1 MSHSKLSDKDRIFR
15 SKIRMKMSNLRSR
28 LKELQQ
34 EVITGESQQSDVDA
48 CKGEI
53 EVFRKE
59 LQSLEDG
66 GHTTFI
72 KAKTM
77 LEPKKNLSSKGKKL
91 ELKAKLLKT
100 RLESAEKKLLKED
113 GNSFKL
119 KSKQQKIVDDLKEQI
134 QMLGAERTAI
144 DNFNHTRFIQLK
156 NQQSDGDKQARELH
170 EVENKIREIK
180 EKISEHKESEEATK
194 EQLMDDLHLA
204 EMEKESIENFTHDD
218 FLENLESMK
227 AKRRSGLK

>member
-1 MSHSKLSDKDRIFR
+1 MSRSKLSDKDRAFR
-15 SKIRMKMSNLRSR
+15 SKIRMKMSNLRTR
-28 LKELQQ
+28 LKDLQK

-53 EVFRKE
+53 EVLRKE

-91 ELKAKLLKT
+91 EWKTNLLKT
-100 RLESAEKKLLKED
+100 RLKSAEKKLLQEE
-113 GNSFKL
+113 GSSSKL
-119 KSKQQKIVDDLKEQI
+119 KDEQQKIVDDLKEQI
-134 QMLGAERTAI
+134 QMLGVERNAI
-144 DNFNHTRFIQLK
+144 DNFNHTRFVQLK
-156 NQQSDGDKQARELH
+156 NQQSEGDKQTRELN
-170 EVENKIREIK
+170 EVENKIKEIE
-180 EKISEHKESEEATK
+180 EKISKCKESEEGSK

>member
-1 MSHSKLSDKDRIFR
+1 
-15 SKIRMKMSNLRSR
+15 MKMSNLRTK
-28 LKELQQ
+28 LNDLQ
-34 EVITGESQQSDVDA
+34 EGVSAGKSQQSDVDA

-53 EVFRKE
+53 EVLRKE

-72 KAKTM
+72 RAKTM

-91 ELKAKLLKT
+91 DWKTKLLKT
-100 RLESAEKKLLKED
+100 RLKSAEKKLLQEE
-113 GNSFKL
+113 GTSSKL
-119 KSKQQKIVDDLKEQI
+119 KDKQKKIVDDLKEQI
-134 QMLGAERTAI
+134 QLLAGERTAI
-144 DNFNHTRFIQLK
+144 DNFNHTRFVQLK
-156 NQQSDGDKQARELH
+156 NQQSEGDKQTMELQ
-170 EVENKIREIK
+170 EVENKIKEIE
-180 EKISEHKESEEATK
+180 EKISKCKESEEGSR

-204 EMEKESIENFTHDD
+204 KMEKESIENFTHDD

>member
-1 MSHSKLSDKDRIFR
+1 MSSSKLSDKDRAFR
-15 SKIRMKMSNLRSR
+15 SKIRMKMSNLRTK
-28 LKELQQ
+28 LKDLQQ

-48 CKGEI
+48 CKGDI
-53 EVFRKE
+53 EVLRKE

-91 ELKAKLLKT
+91 EWKTNLLKT
-100 RLESAEKKLLKED
+100 RLKSAEKKLLQEE
-113 GNSFKL
+113 GPSSKL
-119 KSKQQKIVDDLKEQI
+119 KDKQQKIVDDLKEQI
-134 QMLGAERTAI
+134 QMLGVEKTAI
-144 DNFNHTRFIQLK
+144 DNFNHTRFVQLK
-156 NQQSDGDKQARELH
+156 NQQSEGDKQTRELQ
-170 EVENKIREIK
+170 EVENKIKEIE
-180 EKISEHKESEEATK
+180 EKISKCKESEEGSK

-204 EMEKESIENFTHDD
+204 KMEKESIENFTHDD

>member
-1 MSHSKLSDKDRIFR
+1 MRNSELSDKDRAFR
-15 SKIRMKMSNLRSR
+15 SKIRMKMSNLRTK
-28 LKELQQ
+28 LNDLQ
-34 EVITGESQQSDVDA
+34 EGVSAGKSQQSDVDA

-53 EVFRKE
+53 EVLRKE

-72 KAKTM
+72 RAKTM

-91 ELKAKLLKT
+91 DWKTKLLKT
-100 RLESAEKKLLKED
+100 RLKSAEKKLLQEE
-113 GNSFKL
+113 GTSSKL
-119 KSKQQKIVDDLKEQI
+119 KDKQKKIVDDLKEQI
-134 QMLGAERTAI
+134 QLLAGERTAI
-144 DNFNHTRFIQLK
+144 DNFNHTRFVQLK
-156 NQQSDGDKQARELH
+156 NQQSEGDKQTMELQ
-170 EVENKIREIK
+170 EVENKIKEIE
-180 EKISEHKESEEATK
+180 EKISKCKESEEGSR

-204 EMEKESIENFTHDD
+204 KMEKESIENFTHDD

>member
-1 MSHSKLSDKDRIFR
+1 MSSSKLSDKDRAFR
-15 SKIRMKMSNLRSR
+15 SKIRMKMSNLRTR
-28 LKELQQ
+28 LKDLQQ

-53 EVFRKE
+53 EVLRKE

-91 ELKAKLLKT
+91 EWKTNLLKT
-100 RLESAEKKLLKED
+100 RLKSAEKKLRQEE
-113 GNSFKL
+113 GTSSKL
-119 KSKQQKIVDDLKEQI
+119 KDKQQKIVDDLKEQI
-134 QMLGAERTAI
+134 QMLGVERTAI
-144 DNFNHTRFIQLK
+144 DNFNHTRFVQLK
-156 NQQSDGDKQARELH
+156 NQQSEGDKQTRELQ
-170 EVENKIREIK
+170 EVENKIKEIE
-180 EKISEHKESEEATK
+180 EKISKCKESEEGSK

>member
-1 MSHSKLSDKDRIFR
+1 
-15 SKIRMKMSNLRSR
+15 MKMSNLRTR
-28 LKELQQ
+28 LKDLQK

-53 EVFRKE
+53 EVLRKE

-91 ELKAKLLKT
+91 EWKTNLLKT
-100 RLESAEKKLLKED
+100 RLKSAEKKLLQEE
-113 GNSFKL
+113 GSSSKL
-119 KSKQQKIVDDLKEQI
+119 KDEQQKIVDDLKDQI
-134 QMLGAERTAI
+134 QMLGVERNAI
-144 DNFNHTRFIQLK
+144 DNFNHTRFVQLK
-156 NQQSDGDKQARELH
+156 NQQSEGDKQTRELN
-170 EVENKIREIK
+170 EVENKIKEIE
-180 EKISEHKESEEATK
+180 EKISKCKESQERSR

-204 EMEKESIENFTHDD
+204 KMEKESIENFTHDD

>member
-1 MSHSKLSDKDRIFR
+1 
-15 SKIRMKMSNLRSR
+15 MKMSNLRTK
-28 LKELQQ
+28 LKDLQ
-34 EVITGESQQSDVDA
+34 EGVSADKSQQSDVDA

-53 EVFRKE
+53 EVLRKE

-91 ELKAKLLKT
+91 EWKTNLLKT
-100 RLESAEKKLLKED
+100 RLKSAEKKLFQEE
-113 GNSFKL
+113 GISSKL
-119 KSKQQKIVDDLKEQI
+119 KDKQQKIVDDLKEQI
-134 QMLGAERTAI
+134 QMLGVERTAI
-144 DNFNHTRFIQLK
+144 DNFNHTRFVQLK
-156 NQQSDGDKQARELH
+156 NQQSEGDKQTRELQ
-170 EVENKIREIK
+170 EVENKIKEIE
-180 EKISEHKESEEATK
+180 EKISKCKESEECSK
-194 EQLMDDLHLA
+194 EQLMNDLHLA
-204 EMEKESIENFTHDD
+204 KMEKESIENFTHDD

>member
-1 MSHSKLSDKDRIFR
+1 MSSSKLSDKDRAFR
-15 SKIRMKMSNLRSR
+15 SKIRMKMSNLRTR
-28 LKELQQ
+28 LKDLQQ
-34 EVITGESQQSDVDA
+34 GVITGESQQSDVDA

-53 EVFRKE
+53 EVLRKE
-59 LQSLEDG
+59 LQSLQDG

-91 ELKAKLLKT
+91 EWKTNLLKT
-100 RLESAEKKLLKED
+100 RLKSAEKKLQEE
-113 GNSFKL
+113 GSSSKL
-119 KSKQQKIVDDLKEQI
+119 KDKQQKIVDDLKEQI
-134 QMLGAERTAI
+134 QMLGVERTAI
-144 DNFNHTRFIQLK
+144 DNFNHTRFVQLK
-156 NQQSDGDKQARELH
+156 NQQSEGDKQTRELQ
-170 EVENKIREIK
+170 EVENKIKEIE
-180 EKISEHKESEEATK
+180 EKISKCKESEEGSK